1 MWYVLLGLKSLLRAV
16 LFSVILLVGLRS
28 MGETSVLSY
37 KEWKNSKIQTIENR
51 IRQLEEQRRP
61 VSGAPSA
68 DPNLGMHLK
77 TPSEAQLPAELAAQ
91 IENEMT
97 NLNVVQDLT
106 ITDYFV
112 GYLTQQSSTEQ
123 VIKEVAGKLS
133 AEEVAELMAAYAQ
146 HVASPRPKTR

>member
-1 MWYVLLGLKSLLRAV
+1 MWYVLLGLRSLLRAV

-37 KEWKNSKIQTIENR
+37 KEWKSSKIQTIESR

-61 VSGAPSA
+61 VSGAQST
-68 DPNLGMHLK
+68 DPNLSMHFK
-77 TPSEAQLPAELAAQ
+77 KPSEAQLPIELAAQ

-97 NLNVVQDLT
+97 ILNVVQDLT

-112 GYLTQQSSTEQ
+112 GYLTQQNPTEQ

-133 AEEVAELMAAYAQ
+133 TEEVAELMAAYAQ